1 MAGKSVLLVGLCV
14 GWIGAL
20 LASVLMIHMIVE
32 DVNLK
37 IPEAQQFGYTDW
49 YVGKMGKLKKQYRRS
64 YPEGRLVSLFNICTT
79 LSVVFFLA
87 FIWRAGF
94 FR

>member
-49 YVGKMGKLKKQYRRS
+49 YVGKMGKLKK
-64 YPEGRLVSLFNICTT
+64 NIAGLTP
-79 LSVVFFLA
+79 
-87 FIWRAGF
+87 RAGSY
-94 FR
+94 RCSTSVPL